1 MRTLALPND
10 NGYQFY
16 HPPFYHLISA
26 LWLLLIE
33 GMFPEISLTALF
45 DFLAV
50 LSLIISYATLKT
62 VYSFIQELK
71 LGFKETLIFLL
82 LAAYHPIF
90 ILLSG
95 RHNNDPLSYF
105 FVALIILYFIR
116 WWQTKKSSNLYWL
129 GLVIAL
135 GMLTKIS
142 VAMIT
147 PVIGLMMLYRLW
159 KDSGERKKTLR
170 TYFVFMLIVAPLGLS
185 FVLRNYL
192 LFNQSPTFVWEI
204 TNQALSTADKMWY
217 ERFLPFDLTSIF
229 ARLYPSVDND
239 YNLWVYLVKTSLFGE
254 FSYWGGHIYAVI
266 LLTMNIFFIFLSVF
280 IALSY
285 LWFQLKKWQG
295 LDTLFI
301 GYGALLILSYAIFN
315 VRYPF
320 GPTMDF
326 RYLVSWIWIIAYLF
340 VQHPII
346 KSYLHRLLNFII
358 IFSLTS
364 VLFITFLF

>member
-1 MRTLALPND
+1 
-10 NGYQFY
+10 
-16 HPPFYHLISA
+16 
-26 LWLLLIE
+26 
-33 GMFPEISLTALF
+33 MFPEIGLTALF

-62 VYSFIQELK
+62 VYSIIHELK

-105 FVALIILYFIR
+105 FVALIMLYFIR

-147 PVIGLMMLYRLW
+147 PVIGLLMLYRLW
-159 KDSGERKKTLR
+159 KDSCERKKNLLN
-170 TYFVFMLIVAPLGLS
+170 YLIFMLIVAPLGLS

-192 LFNQSPTFVWEI
+192 LFNQSPTFVYEI
-204 TNQALSTADKMWY
+204 TNQVLSTADKMWY
-217 ERFLPFDLTSIF
+217 QRFLPFDISTIFPRLYASAADDYNVWIYLAKTSI
-229 ARLYPSVDND
+229 
-239 YNLWVYLVKTSLFGE
+239 FGE
-254 FSYWGGHIYAVI
+254 FSYWGANLYGFI
-266 LLTMNIFFIFLSVF
+266 LLTMNIFLIAIAFLLTATYPWLQF
-280 IALSY
+280 
-285 LWFQLKKWQG
+285 KKWQG
-295 LDTLFI
+295 LDTLFF
-301 GYGALLILSYAIFN
+301 GYGILLLLSYVVFN
-315 VRYPF
+315 LRYPY

-340 VQHPII
+340 TQHPYI
-346 KSYLHRLLNFII
+346 KKHLQPILNFF
-358 IFSLTS
+358 IFFSIS
-364 VLFITFLF
+364 SIFFITFLF